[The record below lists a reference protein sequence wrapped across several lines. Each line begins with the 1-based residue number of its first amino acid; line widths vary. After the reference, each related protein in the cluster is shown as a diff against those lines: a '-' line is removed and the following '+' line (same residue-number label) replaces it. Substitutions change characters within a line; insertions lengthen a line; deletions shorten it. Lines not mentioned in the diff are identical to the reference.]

1 MFLIPSVRCVIQLL
15 SKLRLQKFAHIRLVD
30 GSLSLYI
37 QLLFLYPRYDQKLFV
52 NMETRFD
59 TATVGFCPPRVPI
72 VPFQT
77 RNMSLCTCYRLRS
90 RPAPINKRGRR
101 SWWHMEV
108 VEGGSLP
115 ESHDTAP
122 EVQFFASDTS
132 ETPDTAPSLAPDSSS
147 TVELPLFPLQL
158 VVNPGSN
165 VPLHIFEMRYRL
177 MFNRLQE
184 ENSQFGIVLY
194 ESKSNSLALFG
205 CAAEVT
211 RFDPLP
217 DGRIMTNNVGKQRFK
232 IIRIIEEKPYI
243 RAKVELLH
251 DAKPTENIC
260 SALEDVWQ
268 ALLDVLRLS
277 NKLYGKNL
285 DLSPDIRRLAPS
297 KESETM
303 KPEADEQV
311 PDGWPSPKKSEE
323 FSFAVCQILE
333 MPLKEQQIMLQLT
346 DTGARL
352 RRQHTLLNTAR
363 QYLAAQVTIKEA
375 GLKDS

>member
-1 MFLIPSVRCVIQLL
+1 
-15 SKLRLQKFAHIRLVD
+15 
-30 GSLSLYI
+30 
-37 QLLFLYPRYDQKLFV
+37 
-52 NMETRFD
+52 METRYD
-59 TATVGFCPPRVPI
+59 TATVGFCPPRMPI
-72 VPFQT
+72 VPFQSH
-77 RNMSLCTCYRLRS
+77 NFSPCACNRLHS
-90 RPAPINKRGRR
+90 RPSLINKRVRR
-101 SWWHMEV
+101 AWWRMEV
-108 VEGGSLP
+108 IEGGSLP
-115 ESHDTAP
+115 ESHDL
-122 EVQFFASDTS
+122 EVQFFASNAS

-177 MFNRLQE
+177 MFNRLRE

-205 CAAEVT
+205 CAAEMT
-211 RFDPLP
+211 KFDPLP
-217 DGRIMTNNVGKQRFK
+217 DGRIMTNNIGKQRFK

-243 RAKVELLH
+243 RAKVEMLR
-251 DAKPTENIC
+251 DSKPVENI
-260 SALEDVWQ
+260 SSVLDQVWQ

-277 NKLYGKNL
+277 NKLYEKNL

-297 KESETM
+297 EDTQAM
-303 KPEADEQV
+303 KPEPDEEV
-311 PDGWPSPKKSEE
+311 PEGWPSPRKAEE

-346 DTGARL
+346 NTGARL
-352 RRQHTLLNTAR
+352 QRQYTLLSTAR